1 MNKGIRT
8 FIVFFVG
15 TGLMINLNSCCTKK
29 DCVNAFELNE
39 IQLNGF
45 SAEETQHILISSYV
59 KGSNYNNF
67 IDSASTSA
75 ETLSGNSEGELVIF
89 SPVDLN
95 QKSDYLVEFK
105 DIGQTYKISNIQ
117 TDSEKCNS
125 CFLTS
130 DFYTVLA
137 GYEVNGIE
145 THKRFFEIIK

>member
-1 MNKGIRT
+1 MPLRIRT
-8 FIVFFVG
+8 FIVTFVM

-45 SAEETQHILISSYV
+45 SIEETQHILISSYV
-59 KGSNYNNF
+59 KGSNYNDF

-75 ETLSGNSEGELVIF
+75 RKRSGNNMGDLVIF

-95 QKSDYLVEFK
+95 QESDYLIEFT
-105 DIGQTYKISNIQ
+105 DIGQIYRINNIQ

-125 CFLTS
+125 CFLTN
-130 DFYTVLA
+130 DFYITLS
-137 GYEVNGIE
+137 GYKVNGTE
-145 THKRFFEIIK
+145 KHKHFFEIIK